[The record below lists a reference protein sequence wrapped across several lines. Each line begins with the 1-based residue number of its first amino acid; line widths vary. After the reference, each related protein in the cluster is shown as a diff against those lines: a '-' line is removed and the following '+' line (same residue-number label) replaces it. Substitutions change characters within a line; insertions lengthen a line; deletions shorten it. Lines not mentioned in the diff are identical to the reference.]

1 MIKSNLIRNDKHK
14 SYAVDFSIAGEE
26 HKVICEYLFILF
38 NLVKNGVIET
48 DSIDMFSEIVKLS
61 IKECKDFDEFASGV
75 ISTYLKS
82 KKKGD

>member
-1 MIKSNLIRNDKHK
+1 MIKSNLIRNDKYK

-38 NLVKNGVIET
+38 NLVKNGVIEK
-48 DSIDMFSEIVKLS
+48 DSIDMLSEVVKLS
-61 IKECKDFDEFASGV
+61 IKEGVSFDEFASGV

>member
-38 NLVKNGVIET
+38 NLVKNGVIEKDT
-48 DSIDMFSEIVKLS
+48 IDI
-61 IKECKDFDEFASGV
+61 
-75 ISTYLKS
+75 
-82 KKKGD
+82 

>member
-38 NLVKNGVIET
+38 NLVKNGVIEKDT
-48 DSIDMFSEIVKLS
+48 IDIYSEVVKLA
-61 IKECKDFDEFASGV
+61 IKECNNFDEFASGV

>member
-1 MIKSNLIRNDKHK
+1 MIKSNLIKNDKNK
-14 SYAVDFSIAGEE
+14 SYALDFSIAGDQ

-38 NLVKNGVIET
+38 NLVKNDVLEK

-61 IKECKDFDEFASGV
+61 IKECKDFDEFANGV

-82 KKKGD
+82 MKKGD

>member
-48 DSIDMFSEIVKLS
+48 DSIDMFSEVVKLS

-75 ISTYLKS
+75 IFTYLKS